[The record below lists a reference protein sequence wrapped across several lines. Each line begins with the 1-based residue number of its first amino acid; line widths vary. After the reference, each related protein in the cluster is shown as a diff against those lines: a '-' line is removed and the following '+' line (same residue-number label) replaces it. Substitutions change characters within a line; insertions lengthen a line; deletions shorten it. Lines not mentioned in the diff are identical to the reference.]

1 MSELPR
7 WGRGLEPLVGKQVSV
22 LGFGSQGR
30 AQALNLHDSGIE
42 VSVGLRPASASR
54 KQASQAGLPVCP
66 IADAVRQADLVMML
80 VLTPYPNTRL
90 FQRLQREGRILDI
103 NWEHYDYR
111 HLVYRPA
118 RMTVDQFIEGYLQL
132 CRSVMNCRSVWK
144 KALQLIRD
152 YGVTGESA
160 AAVGFWVGS
169 MIGTRIKEKAFRK
182 NQGQIRRDFHVQ
194 RAFPDWENR
203 VG

>member
-1 MSELPR
+1 MP
-7 WGRGLEPLVGKQVSV
+7 
-22 LGFGSQGR
+22 
-30 AQALNLHDSGIE
+30 
-42 VSVGLRPASASR
+42 
-54 KQASQAGLPVCP
+54 
-66 IADAVRQADLVMML
+66 

-90 FQRLQREGRILDI
+90 FQRLQKEGRIFDT

-118 RMTVDQFIEGYLQL
+118 RMTVDQFIDGYLQL
-132 CRSVMNCRSVWK
+132 CRSVTNGRSVWK
-144 KALQLIRD
+144 KAFQLIRN

-160 AAVGFWVGS
+160 AAVGFWIGS
-169 MIGTRIKEKAFRK
+169 MIGAGIKEKVLRR